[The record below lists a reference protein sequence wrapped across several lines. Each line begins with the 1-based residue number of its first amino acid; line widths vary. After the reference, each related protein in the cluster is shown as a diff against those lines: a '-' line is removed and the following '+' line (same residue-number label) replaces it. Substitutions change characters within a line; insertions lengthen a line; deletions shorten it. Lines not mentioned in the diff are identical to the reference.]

1 MMKKEKRSQWAV
13 IVHTAWSL
21 LLLPALWSWHCWGS
35 WPHPCAVAATV
46 AAVVISMTGIPV
58 MSDNRHGNPWTLS
71 QVYLRPMSEIRRN
84 KNVIE
89 WDQLSIEMSQE
100 FIKWEVSKRQ
110 SVKRSVG
117 VPRLSSRSRMEHFPP
132 VCALTCLQLK
142 LNCRSMLEGGLRRE
156 KAGLQWEFRGTSLW
170 PDFSLNAQHCP
181 GQRVWK
187 SGRQCS
193 WPREVLLFQAG
204 MFLRNSQWL
213 GEKILQDSSVSVDVL
228 THIPQSHSTFHKS
241 FHKYSLCPNGM
252 TDTLLI
258 SGNKEANKTDT
269 APIIFGLLVES

>member
-1 MMKKEKRSQWAV
+1 MQCSWDHRKVKRGEGREQRGRELIKEVCVDLNDEEEEKRSQWTV
-13 IVHTAWSL
+13 IVLPAWSL

-46 AAVVISMTGIPV
+46 AAVVISVTGIPV

-117 VPRLSSRSRMEHFPP
+117 VPRLSSHSRMEHFPP
-132 VCALTCLQLK
+132 VCALTCLSWNSTADQCLK
-142 LNCRSMLEGGLRRE
+142 
-156 KAGLQWEFRGTSLW
+156 
-170 PDFSLNAQHCP
+170 
-181 GQRVWK
+181 
-187 SGRQCS
+187 
-193 WPREVLLFQAG
+193 EVYG
-204 MFLRNSQWL
+204 
-213 GEKILQDSSVSVDVL
+213 
-228 THIPQSHSTFHKS
+228 
-241 FHKYSLCPNGM
+241 
-252 TDTLLI
+252 
-258 SGNKEANKTDT
+258 
-269 APIIFGLLVES
+269 